1 MDCISKKKRWIG
13 NFYSTWLEYQQEF
26 RELNGEFWLGLD
38 AIHRLTVDVTLRID
52 MMAPDNSKAYAKYDD
67 FSTGNAKSKY
77 VIYFGRYSGTACDA
91 IKIHKEM
98 KFSTHDQD
106 NDTCSKN
113 CAVEFRG
120 A

>member
-38 AIHRLTVDVTLRID
+38 AIHRRTVDVTLRIG
-52 MMAPDNSKAYAKYDD
+52 MMASDNSKAYAKYDD
-67 FSTGNAKSKY
+67 FSTGNVKSKY
-77 VIYFGRYSGTACDA
+77 VIYFGRYSGTAGDA